1 MRILMLASEAVPLA
15 KTGGL
20 ADVAGTLPVEL
31 ARLGHE
37 VQLALPRY
45 AGIEPKAADLRQT
58 ATMAVPFRG
67 GSVRV
72 GIETGTLENR
82 AVSLV
87 CIRYDPF
94 FGRGGLYGEE
104 GHDYPDNL
112 ERFVLFCR
120 AVLEACRRRDQPP
133 DVLHAHDWQ
142 TALAVVYLKTLYRT
156 DPAWAKTRAL
166 FTIHNVGYQGHFPVT
181 SYEIT
186 GLPWSE
192 YTPAKMEFYG
202 KANLLKGGLVHADL
216 LNTVSPTYAREIQTS
231 EFGYGLEGVLQ
242 GRKDRLYGVIN
253 GIDTKVWD
261 PATDPLLPAHYSAED
276 LSGKKACKQ
285 ALQREM
291 KLPPRDVP
299 LIGLISR
306 LALQKGIDLIV
317 DVLPKLLEL
326 DVQMIVLG
334 SGDPQYQADLTDLR
348 VRYPDKLAVQLG
360 FHDPLAH
367 RIEAG
372 ADLML
377 MPSRYEPCGLT
388 QLYSLRYGTVPVVR
402 RTGGLADTVVPYLP
416 ASSSQET
423 ATGFTFVLP
432 GPEVFLSTVL
442 LALQVYRDKEE
453 WLRLVRRG
461 MQQDFSW
468 QRSAKQYVEL
478 YERTLAL
485 KTESL
490 HHSPYSFHRPWFGGR
505 WTA

>member
-72 GIETGTLENR
+72 GIETGALENK
-82 AVSLV
+82 AVSLI

-104 GHDYPDNL
+104 GRDYPDNL

-192 YTPAKMEFYG
+192 YTPEKMEFYG
-202 KANLLKGGLVHADL
+202 KVNLLKGGLVHADL

-231 EFGYGLEGVLQ
+231 AFGYGLEGVLQ
-242 GRKDRLYGVIN
+242 GRKDSLFGVIN

-261 PATDPLLPAHYSAED
+261 PATDPHLPAHYSAED

-291 KLPPRDVP
+291 KLPSRDVP

-317 DVLPKLLEL
+317 DILPKLLEL
-326 DVQMIVLG
+326 DVQMVVLG
-334 SGDPQYQADLTDLR
+334 SGDPQYHADLTDLR
-348 VRYPDKLAVQLG
+348 ARYSDKLAVQLG

-505 WTA
+505 WTG